1 LVCKANNNNIIFCH
15 QLQPFFFGEP
25 DQVSL
30 VGMMMSQKKP
40 AQEFSQLSLPLQMPE
55 AKVVG

>member
-1 LVCKANNNNIIFCH
+1 
-15 QLQPFFFGEP
+15 
-25 DQVSL
+25 

-40 AQEFSQLSLPLQMPE
+40 AQEFSQLSLPLQLPE